1 MDRTFAVAIGGAA
14 GQGVLRRETSSPS
27 SLLGEDC
34 TLMLTTR
41 ISRSFVV
48 STLFSQYAPV
58 SSR

>member
-14 GQGVLRRETSSPS
+14 GQGVATPGASPS

-34 TLMLTTR
+34 TSMLTTR

-48 STLFSQYAPV
+48 GTLFSQHAPV
-58 SSR
+58 SAG